1 MLPVQSDQC
10 PQEGRPRWES
20 HRNTTLGLCQRS
32 APAQCVLVCW
42 CVSITNQQPSLFV
55 CLALLGQETTGD
67 ALRKGQLTVLA
78 AEARK
83 HGRWLHLTWD
93 INMGS
98 TSYSGHVT
106 AQGLWALWRCSR
118 EHSGSVQGFGFEP
131 LRVQLAGSSPPEIDR
146 YETPN

>member
-10 PQEGRPRWES
+10 PQEGRPRWKS

-32 APAQCVLVCW
+32 APAQCARVCVCARW

-67 ALRKGQLTVLA
+67 ALAKGQLTVLA

-83 HGRWLHLTWD
+83 HGRWLHLTRD
-93 INMGS
+93 INTGS
-98 TSYSGHVT
+98 TSCSGHVT
-106 AQGLWALWRCSR
+106 AQGLGASWQCSR
-118 EHSGSVQGFGFEP
+118 EHTGSARGFVSGLSGSRLQVFR
-131 LRVQLAGSSPPEIDR
+131 LHR
-146 YETPN
+146 